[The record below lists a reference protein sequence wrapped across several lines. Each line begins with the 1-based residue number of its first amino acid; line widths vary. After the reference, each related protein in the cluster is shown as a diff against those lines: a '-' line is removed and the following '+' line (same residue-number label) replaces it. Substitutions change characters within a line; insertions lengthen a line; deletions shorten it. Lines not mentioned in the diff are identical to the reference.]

1 MPFWG
6 SQTPLLLCGAQ
17 AAHKLPKDA
26 GPRVVFADVEF
37 KESQPIFH
45 RLGVKSLPW
54 LFRLPATL
62 RVDPGANIRLKHEDV
77 VRSTDAVLESSHKRP
92 SMHALWR
99 AATLRTNKLRLNQT
113 SSACV
118 RHWDVARCL
127 LT

>member
-1 MPFWG
+1 MQHPGG
-6 SQTPLLLCGAQ
+6 SSLRSRGAQ

-77 VRSTDAVLESSHKRP
+77 VRPTDAGLESSHKQTP
-92 SMHALWR
+92 MHHYD
-99 AATLRTNKLRLNQT
+99 TLPVPPANMQRINHT
-113 SSACV
+113 STM
-118 RHWDVARCL
+118 CL
-127 LT
+127 HE

>member
-1 MPFWG
+1 M
-6 SQTPLLLCGAQ
+6 LAAQ

-77 VRSTDAVLESSHKRP
+77 VRFY
-92 SMHALWR
+92 
-99 AATLRTNKLRLNQT
+99 
-113 SSACV
+113 
-118 RHWDVARCL
+118 
-127 LT
+127 